1 MNEVATIAITLKA
14 PSGCFFGM
22 IEFSAVDLL
31 PISDREFE
39 APKKSPERAT
49 SQCQTRAIN

>member
-1 MNEVATIAITLKA
+1 MNEVAITLKA

-22 IEFSAVDLL
+22 IKFSAFDLL
-31 PISDREFE
+31 LISDREFE

-49 SQCQTRAIN
+49 CQCQTRAIN